1 MIKLLYQK
9 VYWKGKIV
17 NIVKPKKL
25 QKGDT
30 IGIIAPCGV
39 FSAVGRLEKGIEFLE
54 TAGFR
59 VKVSDKLFARERYM
73 AGNDNVR
80 AGEIE
85 KFFADDD
92 VDGIICARG
101 GYGAIRLINQINYD
115 IIRQN
120 PKVFCGF
127 SDVTALSIMFLK
139 RAGLVTYSAPMING
153 DFGNDISDFTWENF
167 KRAVMSDEP
176 LFFDGKEIN
185 GGKAEGI
192 SFGGNLATLVS
203 LCGVDFL
210 PEEGFILFVEDLNE
224 PVYKID
230 RMLTQLSNIEN
241 FTRNLKGVV
250 LGEFSDLDNIDYF
263 EELIAEF
270 ARCRKVPVLNGLK
283 ITHSHD
289 KITVPIGVPAR
300 IEYGQF
306 TLT

>member
-1 MIKLLYQK
+1 M
-9 VYWKGKIV
+9 

-39 FSAVGRLEKGIEFLE
+39 FSDPERLEKGIEFLE
-54 TAGFR
+54 SAGFKI
-59 VKVSDKLFARERYM
+59 KVSDKLFARERYM
-73 AGNDNVR
+73 AGKDDVR

-127 SDVTALSIMFLK
+127 SDVTALSAMFLK

-167 KRAVMSDEP
+167 KRAVMSDAE
-176 LFFDGKEIN
+176 LVFEGKQIN

-250 LGEFSDLDNIDYF
+250 LGEFSNVDCVEYLDEIF
-263 EELIAEF
+263 EEF
-270 ARCRKVPVLNGLK
+270 ADLWQVPVIKALK

-300 IEYGQF
+300 IEGGV
-306 TLT
+306 LKLKS

>member
-1 MIKLLYQK
+1 M
-9 VYWKGKIV
+9 
-17 NIVKPKKL
+17 
-25 QKGDT
+25 
-30 IGIIAPCGV
+30 
-39 FSAVGRLEKGIEFLE
+39 
-54 TAGFR
+54 
-59 VKVSDKLFARERYM
+59 
-73 AGNDNVR
+73 
-80 AGEIE
+80 
-85 KFFADDD
+85 
-92 VDGIICARG
+92 
-101 GYGAIRLINQINYD
+101 
-115 IIRQN
+115 
-120 PKVFCGF
+120 
-127 SDVTALSIMFLK
+127 TALSAMFLK

-153 DFGNDISDFTWENF
+153 DFGNDISDFKWENF

-185 GGKAEGI
+185 SGEAKGL

-210 PEEGFILFVEDLNE
+210 PDEGFILFVEDLNE

>member
-1 MIKLLYQK
+1 M
-9 VYWKGKIV
+9 

-39 FSAVGRLEKGIEFLE
+39 FSAADRLEKGIEFLE
-54 TAGFR
+54 SAGFKI
-59 VKVSDKLFARERYM
+59 KVSDKLFARERYM
-73 AGNDNVR
+73 AGKDDER

-176 LFFDGKEIN
+176 LVFVGQEII
-185 GGKAEGI
+185 GGEAEGL

-210 PEEGFILFVEDLNE
+210 PDEGFILFVEDLNE

-250 LGEFSDLDNIDYF
+250 LGEFSNVDCVEYLDEIF
-263 EELIAEF
+263 EEF
-270 ARCRKVPVLNGLK
+270 ADLWQVPVIKALK

-289 KITVPIGVPAR
+289 KITVPIGVAAR

>member
-1 MIKLLYQK
+1 M
-9 VYWKGKIV
+9 

-39 FSAVGRLEKGIEFLE
+39 FSDPERLEKGIEFLE
-54 TAGFR
+54 SAGFKI
-59 VKVSDKLFARERYM
+59 KVSDKLFARERYM
-73 AGNDNVR
+73 AGNNDVR

-176 LFFDGKEIN
+176 LVFVGQEII
-185 GGKAEGI
+185 GGEAEGL

-210 PEEGFILFVEDLNE
+210 PDEGFILFVEDLNE

-250 LGEFSDLDNIDYF
+250 LGEFSNVDCVEYLDEIF
-263 EELIAEF
+263 EEF
-270 ARCRKVPVLNGLK
+270 ADLWQVPVIKALK

-289 KITVPIGVPAR
+289 KITVPIGVAAR